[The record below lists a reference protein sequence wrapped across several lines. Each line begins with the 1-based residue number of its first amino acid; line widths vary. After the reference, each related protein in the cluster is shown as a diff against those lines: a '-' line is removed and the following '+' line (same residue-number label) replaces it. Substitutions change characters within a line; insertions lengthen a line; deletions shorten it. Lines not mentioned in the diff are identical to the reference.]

1 MSVQEPSHYAEEDM
15 VLVAGSDYIRMASI
29 GGGLLSIKLPTVG
42 DSTPIVE
49 GVSGELLAVNGGT
62 YVDQGRL
69 AVTHIRE
76 SGDGTGISLPGNIM
90 MYNPNGNPKEIT
102 YSNDIPIRLN
112 TFDVSLNGHDDRLNE
127 LDISVNIIDVSLNV
141 HDDRLN
147 GLDISVNIIDVS
159 LNIHDVSLNI
169 HDASLN
175 ILDTSV
181 NIIDVSLNDHNNR
194 LNNNNISLNIL
205 DTSVNIIDVSL
216 NDHNNRLNNNNISLN
231 VLDTSVNIIDVSLN
245 ELIDQ
250 GGVSYGA
257 TFAIGAGSSA
267 TGTNS
272 FAIGNNATT
281 GSFSGA
287 VAIGNGST
295 VEAPDEYKFGNSS
308 NINMK
313 VYGTGNG
320 DSGNFQGSFT
330 SENYYNAAAQ
340 DSVYYTAFV
349 LTGPCHFTIIVSSE
363 VSNSYMYLWGYWND
377 ALGIDPNVRSLDR
390 NNMDFQTTTDD
401 SGATQNIQIQQKTN
415 QTIKMVATILISKP
429 PIDAN
434 TISW

>member
-15 VLVAGSDYIRMASI
+15 VLVSGSDYIRMASI

-49 GVSGELLAVNGGT
+49 GISGELLAVNGGT

-76 SGDGTGISLPGNIM
+76 SGDGTGIALPGNIM

-112 TFDVSLNGHDDRLNE
+112 TFDVSLNGHDDRLNGLDISVNIIDVSLNGHNDRLNG

-147 GLDISVNIIDVS
+147 GLDISV
-159 LNIHDVSLNI
+159 
-169 HDASLN
+169 
-175 ILDTSV
+175 
-181 NIIDVSLNDHNNR
+181 
-194 LNNNNISLNIL
+194 NIL

-281 GSFSGA
+281 STYINA
-287 VAIGNGST
+287 VAIGNGSS
-295 VEAPDEYKFGNSS
+295 VGADDEYKFGNSS

-340 DSVYYTAFV
+340 ADDWYTAFV

-363 VSNSYMYLWGYWND
+363 VSNSYMYLWGYWL
-377 ALGIDPNVRSLDR
+377 ALGIDPNVRDLDK
-390 NNMDFQTTTDD
+390 NNMQFQTTTDD
-401 SGATQNIQIQQKTN
+401 SGVTHNIQIKNKTN